1 MLDGFP
7 LPPAADGE
15 ELARR
20 FWAHHSQHGEPLME
34 AVDGLAELALAA
46 DVTTA
51 TLATHAL
58 FEQVIEPLC
67 DGFTPEGAEIYR
79 RVFARLVCAARRV
92 RACAAFEQAL
102 GVRGLRSERDLL
114 AWRPAAPPL
123 RRAADRDAVRTVL
136 VLSRLTLGADVAI
149 CAPVLRRVRRLF
161 PDARVALVG
170 GEGAGA
176 VARCVPGVEHVPLVY
191 GRTARLADR
200 LNAWAALCRTVTEA
214 LGAETDGHIV
224 LDPDSRLTQLGLLP
238 PVDAARYYHFP
249 SREYGSDR
257 TEPLSVLVRR
267 WLAETF
273 GGRDVD
279 DAPFALPDAD
289 RRWAERLRA
298 VLGEGVPVVS
308 ASFGVGGNVRKRA
321 GLELEVRLLERIVR
335 RGARVLL
342 ARGAGGAELEESER
356 LTSRLAERGVS
367 VLHLP
372 PGRALAG
379 LDGRSPD
386 VVTWQAD
393 VGAFLAAVAC
403 ADAYVGYDSAGQ
415 HIAAAFGVPTLSLF
429 LESAG
434 RKHALRW
441 APRGEGPVR
450 ILRGVRPVD
459 AGRFLNDACKALDEL
474 LDAGAT
480 RRRAGIVP
488 LNLRAS

>member
-7 LPPAADGE
+7 LLHPPDGE

-34 AVDGLAELALAA
+34 AVDGLAELALAD

-51 TLATHAL
+51 ALATRVL

-67 DGFTPEGAEIYR
+67 DGFTPDGAEVYR
-79 RVFARLVCAARRV
+79 RVFARLVCAARRT
-92 RACAAFEQAL
+92 RECAALDEAL
-102 GVRGLRSERDLL
+102 ARRGFRCERDLL
-114 AWRPAAPPL
+114 ARRPAARPL
-123 RRAADRDAVRTVL
+123 RRAADRTAVRAVL

-149 CAPVLRRVRRLF
+149 CGPVLRRTRRLF
-161 PDARVALVG
+161 PRARVALVG

-176 VARCVPGVEHVPLVY
+176 VARCVPGVEHVPLAY
-191 GRTARLADR
+191 RRTARLADR
-200 LNAWAALCRTVTEA
+200 LNTWPALCRTLTEA
-214 LGAETDGHIV
+214 LGGEAGGHVV

-249 SREYGSDR
+249 SREYGSDGA
-257 TEPLSVLVRR
+257 EPLSMLVCR

-279 DAPFALPDAD
+279 DAPFVLPAAD
-289 RRWAERLRA
+289 RRWAARLRA
-298 VLGEGVPVVS
+298 ALGDGVPVVS
-308 ASFGVGGNVRKRA
+308 ASFGVGGNGRKRA
-321 GLELEVRLLERIVR
+321 GLDLEARLLERLVR

-342 ARGAGGAELEESER
+342 ARGTSGAELEESER
-356 LTSRLAERGVS
+356 LTSRLAERGVN

-372 PGRALAG
+372 PGRAPAALE
-379 LDGRSPD
+379 GRSPE
-386 VVTWQAD
+386 VLTWQAD

-450 ILRGVRPVD
+450 ILRGVWPVD
-459 AGRFLNDACKALDEL
+459 ADRL
-474 LDAGAT
+474 LDAATKALNALLDGGAA
-480 RRRAGIVP
+480 RQRAALAPPG
-488 LNLRAS
+488 LRAD